1 MSIPKIS
8 VNNPVLAN
16 MLMILIIIF
25 GLIAWINLPRE
36 LTPEIALQSATVT
49 TLYPGASPEE
59 VEKLVS
65 APIEEA
71 IEENVNKINLM
82 LSTSSEG
89 RSVISVDFDEMGDRE
104 FDKEME
110 NLRTAVE
117 GVNDL
122 PEEILDDPRVMELDV
137 SSGFPMLTIV
147 VGGSISEA
155 QMRDIA
161 ENLKEEILEIKNIAS
176 VQIAGLREREL
187 WIEINPDRLKAYNLP
202 ITAITTALQVGNLN
216 LPAGTMEVGNTE
228 FMVRTM
234 GEFPNPEYIGE
245 TIISVQ
251 PSGTPLRLLDIATV
265 SDTYE
270 EARTL
275 SRIDGEPSISL
286 SVQKKKDG
294 NTISLVA
301 ELRELVKKRQI
312 ELPEGA
318 VLTPVNDY
326 SVILKERL
334 GILETNAV
342 FGLILVILM
351 LFLFIGWRNALFAA
365 LGIPVAFM
373 ATFLFMSIAGYTLSG
388 VALFGLILVVG
399 IVVDDAIVV
408 IENTYRHIE
417 AGESPKVAAIRGAE
431 EVGWPV
437 LAASLTT
444 IGAFGPLM
452 FMSGVSGQ
460 FMRIV
465 PIMAII
471 VLVASLFEVFVILPA
486 HVSEWGKARTQTGR
500 SRLDNLR
507 TRSQGAFTLGILF
520 TGFFS
525 WFAMIFDII
534 RNRYVRVL
542 KITIRRRYVF
552 VGSVLFI
559 GLIACVSALLVLD
572 KELFPAEDFPQF
584 YVKAEMPPSYGIQ
597 ETTAII
603 AQLEDA
609 AKKLPEE
616 DVAAIVSNIGLHT
629 PTSGLFEGVTY
640 GSNFGELIIELVP
653 KDQRTQSTD
662 QIIDSLRQQ
671 TANISGMEKKP
682 NFVKLEGGPPQGQ
695 DVEVKVKGPRFE
707 TLTEI
712 ANRLKATL
720 SQIDGVK
727 DIRDDFRVGKSELRI
742 YLKPEKASL
751 FGMSTLQVAQTVRTA
766 IEGAKAT
773 TYREADEAIDVIVK
787 YNEDRLQTI
796 EELNDLLI
804 ATPIG
809 TIIPLKDVAN
819 IVEEKGYSDIRR
831 FEGERAITVYAAV
844 DRTKTTPFN
853 VNQELISAF
862 ANVESLYPGYR
873 LDFRGVFDEI
883 MESFLEL
890 RKLFLFAIVIIYVI
904 LGAQFKSFIQ
914 PIVVL
919 FAVPFG
925 MIGAMVGL
933 LFSNATLSMVA
944 MFGIVAL
951 AGIVVNDSIV
961 LIDFINKYRERG
973 HNRWYA
979 ILKGG
984 SVRLRPII
992 LTSVTTIFGLIPMAL
1007 GLGGKSPIWQPM
1019 ANTII
1024 FGLAFATTMTLFV
1037 MPALYAITTDL
1048 RGLFL
1053 RRFFLRDPEDRFRT
1067 VSDDELLGDT
1077 VPADD

>member
-1 MSIPKIS
+1 MSIPKMS

-25 GLIAWINLPRE
+25 GLYAWITLPRE

-59 VEKLVS
+59 VEKLIS
-65 APIEEA
+65 APIEDA

-89 RSVISVDFDEMGDRE
+89 RSIITIDFDEMSNRE

-122 PEEILDDPRVMELDV
+122 PEEILDDPKVVELDV
-137 SSGFPMLTIV
+137 ASGFPMLTIV

-155 QMRDIA
+155 QMRDIS
-161 ENLKEEILEIKNIAS
+161 EELKDEILEIKNIAS
-176 VQIAGLREREL
+176 VQIAGLREREI
-187 WIEINPDRLKAYNLP
+187 WIEVNPDRLKAYNLP
-202 ITAITTALQVGNLN
+202 IAAINRALQVGNIN
-216 LPAGTMEVGNTE
+216 LPAGTLEIGNTE

-234 GEFPNPEYIGE
+234 GEFTNPDYIGN

-251 PSGTPLRLLDIATV
+251 PSGTPIRLQDVATV

-275 SRIDGEPSISL
+275 SRIDGESSISL
-286 SVQKKKDG
+286 SVQKKKEG

-301 ELRELVKKRQI
+301 ELRDLVERHKDN
-312 ELPEGA
+312 LPDGA

-373 ATFLFMSIAGYTLSG
+373 ATFWFMSIAGYTLSG

-417 AGESPKVAAIRGAE
+417 RGESPKVAAIRGAE

-486 HVSEWGKARTQTGR
+486 HVSEWGKARIQTGR
-500 SRLDNLR
+500 SNLESLR
-507 TRSQGAFTLGILF
+507 TRSRNIFSLTIIIA
-520 TGFFS
+520 GFFA
-525 WFAMIFDII
+525 WFATIFDII
-534 RNRYVRVL
+534 RRRYVRIL
-542 KITIRRRYVF
+542 KLTIRRRYVF
-552 VGSVLFI
+552 VSSVILI
-559 GLIACVSALLVLD
+559 GMVTCVGAFFVLD
-572 KELFPAEDFPQF
+572 KELFPGEDFPQF

-597 ETTAII
+597 ETTAVI

-609 AKKLPEE
+609 AKKLPETE
-616 DVAAIVSNIGLHT
+616 IAAIVSNIGLHT
-629 PTSGLFEGVTY
+629 PTAGLIEGITY

-653 KDQRTQSTD
+653 KQERTRNTD
-662 QIIDSLRQQ
+662 QIIASLREN
-671 TANISGMEKKP
+671 TTNISGIEEL
-682 NFVKLEGGPPQGQ
+682 NFVKLQGGPPQGQ
-695 DVEVKVKGPRFE
+695 DVEVKVKGTHFSQ
-707 TLTEI
+707 LVEI
-712 ANRLKATL
+712 ADRLKVTL
-720 SQIDGVK
+720 GEIDGVE
-727 DIRDDFRVGKSELRI
+727 DIRDDFRIGKSELRI
-742 YLKPEKASL
+742 YLKPEKAAL
-751 FGMSTLQVAQTVRTA
+751 FGMTTMQVAQTVRNA

-773 TYREADEAIDVIVK
+773 TYREADEAIDVVVK
-787 YNEDRLQTI
+787 YREDRLQTI
-796 EELNDLLI
+796 AELKDLLI
-804 ATPIG
+804 TTPTG
-809 TIIPLKDVAN
+809 AIIPLKDVAV
-819 IVEEKGYSDIRR
+819 IAEEKGYADIRR
-831 FEGERAITVYAAV
+831 FEGERAITVYASV
-844 DRTKTTPFN
+844 DRTKTSPFQ
-853 VNQELISAF
+853 VNQILMSSF
-862 ANVESLYPGYR
+862 ADIESLYPGYR

-883 MESFLEL
+883 RESFSEL
-890 RKLFLFAIVIIYVI
+890 WKLFIVGVLVIYVI
-904 LGAQFKSFIQ
+904 LGAQFKSFTQ
-914 PIVVL
+914 PVIIL

-961 LIDFINKYRERG
+961 LIDFINKYRALG
-973 HNRWYA
+973 FNRWYA

-984 SVRLRPII
+984 SIRLRPII
-992 LTSVTTIFGLIPMAL
+992 LTSLTTIFGLTPMSL
-1007 GLGGKSPIWQPM
+1007 GFGGKSPIWTPM

-1024 FGLAFATTMTLFV
+1024 FGLAFATLMTLFV
-1037 MPALYAITTDL
+1037 MPSLYAITTDI
-1048 RGLFL
+1048 GNV
-1053 RRFFLRDPEDRFRT
+1053 FRKKTEEGYDT
-1067 VSDDELLGDT
+1067 VSDRDMLGAA

>member
-1 MSIPKIS
+1 MS

-25 GLIAWINLPRE
+25 GLYAWITLPRE
-36 LTPEIALQSATVT
+36 LTPEIALQTATVT
-49 TLYPGASPEE
+49 TIYQGASPEA
-59 VEKLVS
+59 VEKLVT
-65 APIEEA
+65 APIEDA
-71 IEENVNKINLM
+71 IEENVSKINLM

-89 RSVISVDFDEMGDRE
+89 RSIISVDFEEMSDRE

-122 PEEILDDPRVMELDV
+122 PEEILDDPKVIELDV

-147 VGGSISEA
+147 VGGSISET

-161 ENLKEEILEIKNIAS
+161 ENLKEEILEIKNIS
-176 VQIAGLREREL
+176 GVQIAGLREREI
-187 WIEINPDRLKAYNLP
+187 WIEVNPDRLKAYNLP
-202 ITAITTALQVGNLN
+202 ITTVAMALQVGNLN
-216 LPAGTMEVGNTE
+216 LPAGTMEIGNSE
-228 FMVRTM
+228 FMVRTI
-234 GEFPNPEYIGE
+234 GEFPNPDYIGE
-245 TIISVQ
+245 TIIGIQ
-251 PSGTPLRLLDIATV
+251 PSGTPLRLSDVATV

-270 EARTL
+270 KARTL
-275 SRIDGEPSISL
+275 SRINGESSISL
-286 SVQKKKDG
+286 SVQKKKEG

-301 ELRELVKKRQI
+301 KLRELVEERKTD
-312 ELPEGA
+312 LPEGA

-373 ATFLFMSIAGYTLSG
+373 ATFWFMSIAGYSLSG
-388 VALFGLILVVG
+388 VSLFGLILVVG

-417 AGESPKVAAIRGAE
+417 RGETPKDAAIKGAE

-486 HVSEWGKARTQTGR
+486 HVSEWGKARVKTGR
-500 SRLDNLR
+500 SRLEGLR
-507 TRSQGAFTLGILF
+507 TRSTGAFTTSIRIA
-520 TGFFS
+520 GFFA
-525 WFAMIFDII
+525 WFTTIFDII
-534 RNRYVRVL
+534 RNRYVRIL
-542 KITIRRRYVF
+542 KLTIRRRYIF

-559 GLIACVSALLVLD
+559 GLIVCVGAFMLLD
-572 KELFPAEDFPQF
+572 KELFPGEDFPQF

-597 ETTAII
+597 ETTAVI

-609 AKKLPEE
+609 AKTLPTDE
-616 DVAAIVSNIGLHT
+616 VAAIVSNVGLHT
-629 PTSGLFEGVTY
+629 PTTGLMEGITY

-653 KDQRTQSTD
+653 KQERTRNTD
-662 QIIDSLRQQ
+662 QIIASLRKQ
-671 TANISGMEKKP
+671 TTEISGIEKL
-682 NFVKLEGGPPQGQ
+682 NFVKLQGGPPQGQ
-695 DVEVKVKGPRFE
+695 DVEVKVKGDRFE
-707 TLTEI
+707 QLSEI
-712 ANRLKATL
+712 ADRLKVTL
-720 SQIDGVK
+720 SGIDGVE
-727 DIRDDFRVGKSELRI
+727 DIRDDFRIGKSELRI
-742 YLKPEKASL
+742 YLKREKAAI
-751 FGMSTLQVAQTVRTA
+751 FGMSTLQVSQTVRTA

-773 TYREADEAIDVIVK
+773 TYREADDAIDVIVK
-787 YNEDRLQTI
+787 YREDRLQTI
-796 EELNDLLI
+796 QELENLLI
-804 ATPIG
+804 TTPTG
-809 TIIPLKDVAN
+809 SIIPLKDVAV
-819 IVEEKGYSDIRR
+819 IAEDKGYADIRR
-831 FEGERAITVYAAV
+831 FEGERAISVYATV
-844 DRTKTTPFN
+844 DKSKTSPFI
-853 VNQELISAF
+853 VNQNLRDSFKDI
-862 ANVESLYPGYR
+862 ESLYPGYR
-873 LDFRGVFDEI
+873 LDFRGVFNEI
-883 MESFLEL
+883 TQSFGEL
-890 RKLFLFAIVIIYVI
+890 WKLFIIGVLVIYVI
-904 LGAQFKSFIQ
+904 LGAQFKSFTQ
-914 PIVVL
+914 PIIIL

-961 LIDFINKYRERG
+961 MIDFINKRRESG
-973 HNRWYA
+973 YNRWYA
-979 ILKGG
+979 ILKGC
-984 SVRLRPII
+984 SIRLRPII
-992 LTSVTTIFGLIPMAL
+992 LTSLTTIIGLIPMSL
-1007 GLGGKSPIWQPM
+1007 GLGGKSPIWTPM

-1024 FGLAFATTMTLFV
+1024 FGLAFATLMTLFV
-1037 MPALYAITTDL
+1037 MPSLYAITTDIG
-1048 RGLFL
+1048 GLFKKGSEE
-1053 RRFFLRDPEDRFRT
+1053 RAPVVTD
-1067 VSDDELLGDT
+1067 SDLLGAA

>member
-1 MSIPKIS
+1 MSIPKMS

-25 GLIAWINLPRE
+25 GLYAWITLPRE
-36 LTPEIALQSATVT
+36 LTPEISLQTATVT
-49 TLYPGASPEE
+49 TLYQGASPESM
-59 VEKLVS
+59 EKLVT

-71 IEENVNKINLM
+71 IEENVNKINWM

-89 RSVISVDFDEMGDRE
+89 RSIISVNFEEMNDRD

-122 PEEILDDPRVMELDV
+122 PEEIFDDPKVLELDV
-137 SSGFPMLTIV
+137 ASGFPMITIV
-147 VGGSISEA
+147 VGGSISES

-161 ENLKEEILEIKNIAS
+161 ENLKDEILEIKDIAS
-176 VQIAGLREREL
+176 VQLAGLREREI
-187 WIEINPDRLKAYNLP
+187 WIEVDPDRLKAYNLP
-202 ITAITTALQVGNLN
+202 ISAVTMALQVGNLN
-216 LPAGTMEVGNTE
+216 LPAGTMEIGTTE

-234 GEFPNPEYIGE
+234 GEFPHPDYIGD

-251 PSGTPLRLLDIATV
+251 PSGTPLRLRDIATI

-275 SRIDGEPSISL
+275 SRINGGSSISL
-286 SVQKKKDG
+286 SVQKKREG

-301 ELRELVKKRQI
+301 KLRDLVEKRQSD
-312 ELPEGA
+312 LPEGA

-334 GILETNAV
+334 GILETNAI
-342 FGLILVILM
+342 FGLVLVIFM

-373 ATFLFMSIAGYTLSG
+373 ATFWFMSIAGYTLSG

-417 AGESPKVAAIRGAE
+417 RGESPKDAAIKGAE

-486 HVSEWGKARTQTGR
+486 HVSEWSRARTQTGR
-500 SRLDNLR
+500 SRLENLR
-507 TRSQGAFTLGILF
+507 TRSRGAFSLAIIF
-520 TGFFS
+520 TGFFT
-525 WFAMIFDII
+525 WFLTVFDLI
-534 RNRYVRVL
+534 RNRYVRIL

-552 VGSVLFI
+552 VSSVFVV
-559 GLIACVSALLVLD
+559 GLIVCVGAFMLLE
-572 KELFPAEDFPQF
+572 KELFPGEDFPQF
-584 YVKAEMPPSYGIQ
+584 YVKAEMPPSYGLQ
-597 ETTAII
+597 ETSAVI

-609 AKKLPEE
+609 AKTLPEDE
-616 DVAAIVSNIGLHT
+616 IAAIVSNIGIQT
-629 PTSGLFEGVTY
+629 PTSGLLKGISY
-640 GSNFGELIIELVP
+640 GSNLGELIIELVP
-653 KDQRTQSTD
+653 KQQRTRNTD
-662 QIIDSLRQQ
+662 QIIASLRKE
-671 TANISGMEKKP
+671 TTNISGIEKL
-682 NFVKLEGGPPQGQ
+682 NFVKLEGGPPQGE
-695 DVEVKVKGPRFE
+695 DVEVKVKGKHFDQ
-707 TLTEI
+707 LVEI
-712 ANRLKATL
+712 ADRLKVTL
-720 SQIDGVK
+720 SEIDGVE

-742 YLKPEKASL
+742 YLKPEKAAI
-751 FGMSTLQVAQTVRTA
+751 FGMSTFQVAQTVRTA

-787 YNEDRLQTI
+787 YSENRLQTI
-796 EELNDLLI
+796 QELNDLLI
-804 ATPIG
+804 TTPTG
-809 TIIPLKDVAN
+809 TIIPLKDVA
-819 IVEEKGYSDIRR
+819 IISEEKGYSDISR
-831 FEGERAITVYAAV
+831 FEGERAISVYASV
-844 DRTKTTPFN
+844 DRTKTTPFV
-853 VNQELISAF
+853 VNQLLMESF
-862 ANVESLYPGYR
+862 ADIESLYPGYR

-883 MESFLEL
+883 RESFGEL
-890 RKLFLFAIVIIYVI
+890 WKLFLVGVLVIYMI
-904 LGAQFKSFIQ
+904 LGAQFKSFSQ
-914 PIVVL
+914 PIVIL

-925 MIGAMVGL
+925 MIGAMIGL

-973 HNRWYA
+973 FNRWYA

-984 SVRLRPII
+984 SIRLRPIV
-992 LTSVTTIFGLIPMAL
+992 LTSLTTIFGLIPMSL
-1007 GLGGKSPIWQPM
+1007 GLGGKSPIWTPM

-1024 FGLAFATTMTLFV
+1024 FGLAFATLMTLFV
-1037 MPALYAITTDL
+1037 MPSLYAITTDFNN
-1048 RGLFL
+1048 LFK
-1053 RRFFLRDPEDRFRT
+1053 RKRVESTRAVADNM
-1067 VSDDELLGDT
+1067 LGAA

>member
-1 MSIPKIS
+1 MSIPKMS

-25 GLIAWINLPRE
+25 GLYAWINLPRE

-65 APIEEA
+65 APIEDA

-89 RSVISVDFDEMGDRE
+89 RSVISVDFDEMSDRE

-122 PEEILDDPRVMELDV
+122 PEEILDDPKVMELDV

-161 ENLKEEILEIKNIAS
+161 EDLKDEILEVKNIAS
-176 VQIAGLREREL
+176 VQIAGLREREI
-187 WIEINPDRLKAYNLP
+187 WIEVNPDRLKAYNIP
-202 ITAITTALQVGNLN
+202 ITAVTMALQARNLN
-216 LPAGTMEVGNTE
+216 LPAGTMEIGNTE

-234 GEFPNPEYIGE
+234 GEFPNPDYIGD
-245 TIISVQ
+245 TIIRVQ
-251 PSGTPLRLLDIATV
+251 PTGTPLRLRDIATV
-265 SDTYE
+265 SDDYE

-286 SVQKKKDG
+286 SVQKKKEG

-301 ELRELVKKRQI
+301 ELRDLVKERQAD
-312 ELPEGA
+312 LPEGA

-334 GILETNAV
+334 GILETNAI

-373 ATFLFMSIAGYTLSG
+373 ATFWFMSLAGYTLSG

-486 HVSEWGKARTQTGR
+486 HVSEWGKAITRTGR

-507 TRSQGAFTLGILF
+507 TRSPRAFTLSILF
-520 TGFFS
+520 TGFFA
-525 WFAMIFDII
+525 WFTTIFDLI
-534 RNRYVRVL
+534 RNRYVRIL
-542 KITIRRRYVF
+542 KITIRKRYVF
-552 VGSVLFI
+552 VGSVIFI
-559 GLIACVSALLVLD
+559 GVIACVSAFLVLD
-572 KELFPAEDFPQF
+572 KELFPGEDFPQF
-584 YVKAEMPPSYGIQ
+584 YVKAEMPPSYGMQ
-597 ETTAII
+597 ETTDVV

-609 AKKLPEE
+609 AKTLPEDE
-616 DVAAIVSNIGLHT
+616 IAAIVSNIGLHT

-653 KDQRTQSTD
+653 KDQRTRNTD
-662 QIIDSLRQQ
+662 EIIATLRNK
-671 TANISGMEKKP
+671 TANISGIEKL

-695 DVEVKVKGPRFE
+695 DVEVKVKGTRFE
-707 TLTEI
+707 TLAEI
-712 ANRLKATL
+712 ADRLKVTL
-720 SQIDGVK
+720 SQIDGVE
-727 DIRDDFRVGKSELRI
+727 DVRDDFRIGKSELRI
-742 YLKPEKASL
+742 YLKPEKAAL

-787 YNEDRLQTI
+787 YNEDSLQTI
-796 EELNDLLI
+796 EGIRDMLI
-804 ATPIG
+804 ATPTGLIV
-809 TIIPLKDVAN
+809 PLKDVAV
-819 IVEEKGYSDIRR
+819 IAKEKGYADIRR
-831 FEGERAITVYAAV
+831 FEGERAISVYAVV
-844 DRTKTTPFN
+844 DRTKTTPFK

-862 ANVESLYPGYR
+862 ANVEALYPGYR

-883 MESFLEL
+883 RESFSEL
-890 RKLFLFAIVIIYVI
+890 WKLFIVGILVIYMI
-904 LGAQFKSFIQ
+904 LGAQFKSFTQ
-914 PIVVL
+914 PIIIL

-933 LFSNATLSMVA
+933 LLSNATLSMVA

-961 LIDFINKYRERG
+961 MIDFINKYRERG
-973 HNRWYA
+973 FNRWYA

-1024 FGLAFATTMTLFV
+1024 FGLAFATIMTLFV
-1037 MPALYAITTDL
+1037 MPSLYAITTDL
-1048 RGLFL
+1048 RGVFL
-1053 RRFFLRDPEDRFRT
+1053 KDPEARFRT
-1067 VSDDELLGDT
+1067 VSDEELLGAA